1 MGREDE
7 EETEVRGAGVHPVQ
21 ALRPLA
27 GLPAQVPA
35 VPHLFQES
43 GSGRRASG
51 RHQGQLVTGRSEVAG
66 GKEMSMTDPIADLL
80 TRIRNA
86 QQARHKTVDV
96 PSSKMKVAIVAI
108 LADEGFVDNFKVLEE
123 GVQGTIR
130 VSLRYGIGGER
141 AIQGVERVS
150 RPGRRVYCGKDEIPK
165 VLDGLGLTILSTPK
179 GVLTGNACRRLGVGG
194 EVLCNVW

>member
-1 MGREDE
+1 
-7 EETEVRGAGVHPVQ
+7 
-21 ALRPLA
+21 
-27 GLPAQVPA
+27 
-35 VPHLFQES
+35 
-43 GSGRRASG
+43 
-51 RHQGQLVTGRSEVAG
+51 
-66 GKEMSMTDPIADLL
+66 MSMTDPIADLL

-86 QQARHKTVDV
+86 QHARHKTVDV

-130 VSLRYGIGGER
+130 VSLKYGSGGER

>member
-1 MGREDE
+1 
-7 EETEVRGAGVHPVQ
+7 
-21 ALRPLA
+21 
-27 GLPAQVPA
+27 
-35 VPHLFQES
+35 
-43 GSGRRASG
+43 
-51 RHQGQLVTGRSEVAG
+51 
-66 GKEMSMTDPIADLL
+66 MSMTDPIADLL

-86 QQARHKTVDV
+86 QQARHKSVDV
-96 PSSKMKVAIVAI
+96 PTSKMKVAIVAI
-108 LADEGFVDNFKVLEE
+108 LKDEGFVDGFHVLEE
-123 GVQGTIR
+123 GVPGTIR
-130 VSLRYGIGGER
+130 VALKYGTGGER